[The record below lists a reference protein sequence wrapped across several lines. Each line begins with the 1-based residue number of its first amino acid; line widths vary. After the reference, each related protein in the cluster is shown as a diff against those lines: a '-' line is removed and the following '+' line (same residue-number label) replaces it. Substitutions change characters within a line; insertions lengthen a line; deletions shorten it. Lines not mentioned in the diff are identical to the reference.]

1 MFENRS
7 PPWCNLVEWIF
18 ELRLVVAFPFRLLF
32 HIQNQLLDQA
42 INVFHNFNVQTE
54 IYLITGSSL
63 LMLFFETLEKQP
75 CKQKTIVTIIYIID
89 GSPRLKRA
97 DS

>member
-32 HIQNQLLDQA
+32 RIQSQLLNQA
-42 INVFHNFNVQTE
+42 VNVFHNFDMQTE
-54 IYLITGSSL
+54 INLMKCSPL
-63 LMLFFETLEKQP
+63 LMLFFET
-75 CKQKTIVTIIYIID
+75 TM
-89 GSPRLKRA
+89 
-97 DS
+97 

>member
-32 HIQNQLLDQA
+32 RIQSQLLDQA
-42 INVFHNFNVQTE
+42 INVFHNFDIQTE
-54 IYLITGSSL
+54 IYLITGSPL
-63 LMLFFETLEKQP
+63 LMLFFET
-75 CKQKTIVTIIYIID
+75 CKQKTMLLENRVSRGLLVLILLV
-89 GSPRLKRA
+89 L
-97 DS
+97 

>member
-32 HIQNQLLDQA
+32 RIQSQLLDQA
-42 INVFHNFNVQTE
+42 INVFHNFDIQTG
-54 IYLITGSSL
+54 IYLISGSPL

-75 CKQKTIVTIIYIID
+75 CKQKTMLLENRVSRGLLVLILLV
-89 GSPRLKRA
+89 L
-97 DS
+97 